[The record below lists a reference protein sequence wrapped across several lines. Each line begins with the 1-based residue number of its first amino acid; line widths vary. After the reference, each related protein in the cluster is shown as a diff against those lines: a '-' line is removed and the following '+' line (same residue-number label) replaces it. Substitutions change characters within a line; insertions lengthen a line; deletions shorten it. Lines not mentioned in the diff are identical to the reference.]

1 MNIFFI
7 ALSYA
12 LISLIIPSVTG
23 GQGQQTRQWGE
34 MRFMNPVKVKMTA
47 FFYYYFN
54 PEIIEKVEAE
64 FTHQHY
70 DFSSRNL
77 VRRAICKKVSVVLEA
92 DSMMDIF
99 TAALPDTRFVLDR
112 VIMTHVKLNS
122 VFIYLKME
130 PMDVSEHFYLY
141 VGKHPRPSY

>member
-1 MNIFFI
+1 MDIFFI
-7 ALSYA
+7 ALSHV

-47 FFYYYFN
+47 FFYDYFN
-54 PEIIEKVEAE
+54 PKLVEKIQAE

-70 DFSSRNL
+70 DFSSRNR
-77 VRRAICKKVSVVLEA
+77 VRKAICKKISVVLEA
-92 DSMMDIF
+92 DGIMDVF
-99 TAALPDTRFVLDR
+99 TASLPDTRFVLDR
-112 VIMTHVKLNS
+112 VIMTHVKLHS
-122 VFIYLKME
+122 AFIYLKME

-141 VGKHPRPSY
+141 VGKYPRPSY